1 MKFVF
6 IYFFLL
12 LELLFYIQTLIIK
25 IMTLMKTKL
34 MTWDI
39 WPSAKPRRRRVL
51 WLLAQPRTPDTTHVL
66 TLPHHS
72 TAPYPGPPNQ
82 SNSHWACNIST
93 QTNYQIFK
101 LPQFLRCI
109 EKVHFDWFDS
119 DFEDEG
125 VWKGNNRVTRL
136 DKLELDNLLTSM
148 SLELRREERLNW
160 NLFQYTSFSQNVCIE
175 TWRPPIPDDC
185 SWFSW
190 K

>member
-51 WLLAQPRTPDTTHVL
+51 WLIAQPRTPDTTHVL

-119 DFEDEG
+119 DFEE
-125 VWKGNNRVTRL
+125 
-136 DKLELDNLLTSM
+136 
-148 SLELRREERLNW
+148 LNW
-160 NLFQYTSFSQNVCIE
+160 NLSRHDGLQYQIIVVDFHGSN
-175 TWRPPIPDDC
+175 
-185 SWFSW
+185 
-190 K
+190 